1 MIELQMIEINFIKKA
16 IFFILRRLFRRLFQ
30 KKVHFLSS
38 PVVIPVVISKKGPFF
53 YPPVVIPVVISK
65 KGPFFYPL
73 VVIPVV
79 ISKKGPFFYPLV
91 VIPAVIQKNVRA
103 GLSARGSLG
112 APFGRKPSLVHFLCY
127 CWSLHPF
134 LISIICY
141 SNICNFFFLNDRCSK
156 GG

>member
-65 KGPFFYPL
+65 KGPFFLSSGGYSGGYFKKRSVFL
-73 VVIPVV
+73 SSGGYSGGY
-79 ISKKGPFFYPLV
+79 SKKCPGGPLGPRVARCSLRSQTFARPFSLLLLVIAPFFNFDHLLFEHL
-91 VIPAVIQKNVRA
+91 Q
-103 GLSARGSLG
+103 
-112 APFGRKPSLVHFLCY
+112 FLF
-127 CWSLHPF
+127 S
-134 LISIICY
+134 
-141 SNICNFFFLNDRCSK
+141 
-156 GG
+156 